1 MTWAPHVT
9 VATVVCR
16 NNRFLMVYEDTESGP
31 AYNQPAGHLEPNE
44 TLDAA
49 AERET
54 LEETGWVVRPT
65 GVLAVSLLKAAN
77 GITYVRTTFIAEAIE
92 EVKHALLDTGIIR
105 AAWLSYDEIVAHKRI
120 LRSPLV
126 LADVE
131 LYRSG
136 IRYPLELVRSLTVE

>member
-16 NNRFLMVYEDTESGP
+16 HNRFLMVYENTESGP

-49 AERET
+49 AARET
-54 LEETGWVVRPT
+54 LEETGWVVRPAA
-65 GVLAVSLLKAAN
+65 VLAVSLFKAAN
-77 GITYVRTTFIAEAIE
+77 GITYMRTTFVAQAIE
-92 EVKHALLDTGIIR
+92 QVRHAVLDAGIIR
-105 AAWLSYDEIVAHKRI
+105 AEWLSYDEIVAHKRI

-131 LYRSG
+131 RYKSG
-136 IRYPLELVRSLTVE
+136 IRYPLELVRSLAVE